1 MSVNQV
7 PLIQSC
13 VTPLNVVHHWRLE
26 IAHNGSNQAVGQ
38 SFIVLSA
45 NVGAGSRHLP
55 QVLRQSL
62 LHTVYTKLLLCIS
75 YIRGSKLT
83 QWMGVL
89 LRAHYADF

>member
-26 IAHNGSNQAVGQ
+26 IVYNGSNQAVGQ

-45 NVGAGSRHLP
+45 NLGAGSRHLP
-55 QVLRQSL
+55 QLPRQFL
-62 LHTVYTKLLLCIS
+62 IIHCIRS
-75 YIRGSKLT
+75 TFTSHFVRTY
-83 QWMGVL
+83 V
-89 LRAHYADF
+89 DPN